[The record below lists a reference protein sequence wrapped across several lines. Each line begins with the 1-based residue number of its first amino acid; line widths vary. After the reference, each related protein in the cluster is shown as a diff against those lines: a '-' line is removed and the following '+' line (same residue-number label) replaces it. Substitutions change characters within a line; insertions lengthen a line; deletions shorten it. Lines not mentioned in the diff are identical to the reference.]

1 MPFAV
6 KGFIWYQGEG
16 NASRAKEQQKL
27 FPAMVDDWRKSWG
40 NEELPFYFVQLARY
54 ERANWH
60 EFRDAQREIA
70 EGLPNSYLA
79 VTIDLS
85 KDWDQD
91 NHPIHPTTK
100 KPIGHRL
107 ALAAL
112 ANVYGKDIVYSGPM
126 IKGMTVESGKAILS
140 FEHIGGGLKTLD
152 DKRLRGFYI
161 SSDGENF
168 VEAVAE
174 IKGNTVVVL
183 DERVKNPVA
192 VRYGAEDD
200 LGKEG
205 ININLGNVERMPASP
220 FTIVVNN

>member
-1 MPFAV
+1 
-6 KGFIWYQGEG
+6 
-16 NASRAKEQQKL
+16 
-27 FPAMVDDWRKSWG
+27 
-40 NEELPFYFVQLARY
+40 
-54 ERANWH
+54 
-60 EFRDAQREIA
+60 
-70 EGLPNSYLA
+70 
-79 VTIDLS
+79 
-85 KDWDQD
+85 
-91 NHPIHPTTK
+91 
-100 KPIGHRL
+100 
-107 ALAAL
+107 
-112 ANVYGKDIVYSGPM
+112 M

-168 VEAVAE
+168 VEAAAE